1 MKLAYRLLYRVA
13 ERQFPR
19 PAAKVVG
26 LIRKSNLPV
35 HPGES
40 LKSDS
45 LPPLPVLQILKSS
58 MLK

>member
-1 MKLAYRLLYRVA
+1 MANIGVIGGFCPNYEAGIPPALEVA

-40 LKSDS
+40 LNK
-45 LPPLPVLQILKSS
+45 
-58 MLK
+58 